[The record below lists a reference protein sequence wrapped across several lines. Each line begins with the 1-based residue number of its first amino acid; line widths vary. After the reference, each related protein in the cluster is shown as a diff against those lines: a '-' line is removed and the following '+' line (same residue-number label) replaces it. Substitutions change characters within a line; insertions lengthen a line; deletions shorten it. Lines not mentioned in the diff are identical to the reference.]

1 MLCRSP
7 ANVRPRKRGVR
18 IAWARWR
25 LLGASLRHLAGLRGL
40 RTHKDGPCTCCRTV
54 PRACPASGDSDPVDL
69 RHPKQFHLWLLPSGP
84 DQVHGA
90 SPRRTRSSTP
100 SDKGSPHDRSPR
112 AGIQPR
118 CSGLRVQGTASSP
131 SSTAKGYR
139 IREQRAGSRRRCAN
153 FDGFVR
159 LPSPLATRDSTRARA
174 GSGSHGAAM
183 VVRPSGHRDAC
194 STSAKRHSSGG
205 LRR

>member
-1 MLCRSP
+1 MMCCRCP
-7 ANVRPRKRGVR
+7 ANVRPRNRGVR

-25 LLGASLRHLAGLRGL
+25 LLGASLRRPAGLRGHAH
-40 RTHKDGPCTCCRTV
+40 TEVGPCTCCRTV
-54 PRACPASGDSDPVDL
+54 PRACPAAGDSDPVDL

-131 SSTAKGYR
+131 SSTAKRYR
-139 IREQRAGSRRRCAN
+139 SREPQTRSRRPCTN
-153 FDGFVR
+153 FHGFVR
-159 LPSPLATRDSTRARA
+159 PT
-174 GSGSHGAAM
+174 AAAPPTD
-183 VVRPSGHRDAC
+183 RPP
-194 STSAKRHSSGG
+194 
-205 LRR
+205 